1 MGGSEAMIVAGI
13 GCRRDCGGAEI
24 AGLVR
29 RALATAAI
37 DSEGLVLAAP
47 VFKQGEAGLV
57 AAAALLSVPLH
68 WVEEAAMRA
77 VADQC
82 PSRSS
87 AAARAVGHASVAEAA
102 ALAAAGRNARLRLA
116 RLAGA
121 GATCALAEG
130 DGA

>member
-1 MGGSEAMIVAGI
+1 MIVAGI
-13 GCRRDCGGAEI
+13 GCRRGCGGEAI
-24 AGLVR
+24 ATLVR
-29 RALATAAI
+29 RALAIATLPADGI
-37 DSEGLVLAAP
+37 VLAAP
-47 VFKQGEAGLV
+47 AFKRDERGIA

-82 PSRSS
+82 PSRSA

-121 GATCALAEG
+121 
-130 DGA
+130 